1 MKFGISYPDAEI
13 GTDRIVI
20 RDFAQAVEEMG
31 YSHISVHDHVI
42 QSATPRETVDMAKYY
57 TRDFPHHEPL
67 TVMALPAKLGT
78 SDMDMRPPI
87 TLHCRSCSQGAKV
100 NFR

>member
-31 YSHISVHDHVI
+31 YNHISTHDHVI
-42 QSATPRETVDMAKYY
+42 QSPTPRESWEMA
-57 TRDFPHHEPL
+57 
-67 TVMALPAKLGT
+67 
-78 SDMDMRPPI
+78 
-87 TLHCRSCSQGAKV
+87 
-100 NFR
+100 